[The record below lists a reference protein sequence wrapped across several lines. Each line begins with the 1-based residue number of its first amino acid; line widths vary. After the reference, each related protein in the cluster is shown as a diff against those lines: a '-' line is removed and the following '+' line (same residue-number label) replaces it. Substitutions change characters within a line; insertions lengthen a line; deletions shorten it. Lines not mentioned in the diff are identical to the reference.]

1 MKSFSQFNEDLQA
14 RVSQLAQ
21 SQQARLNKER
31 ERVAKYKARKQ
42 DEAERDREQE
52 EIASKVADK
61 LKRWMRSICDKL
73 LSLLTLY

>member
-61 LKRWMRSICDKL
+61 LKR
-73 LSLLTLY
+73 